1 MEKRSDP
8 RWSTEFLTPG
18 LLVTIIFI
26 GRPEVIEIM
35 SSTIGHLKA
44 DLGSALSSV
53 PELKARGELPQQLDA
68 LLTLLSPGP
77 DQQPEVALYR
87 KGKKVRADAGAD
99 YWDLSS
105 CEVRITMR
113 PAVQGLS
120 PAAGSDQM
128 APSPATARTVDP
140 GVTIVKKLAEAEVEM
155 PFVALKFLRDRL
167 LPSVEASWTQK
178 PELRQTNVAAAI
190 ERRLLI
196 TSKVPNP
203 TAPQFPTTAVRV
215 NRAHPLVQEVLKE
228 LSGFEE
234 GFSPVAIRGRPLSD
248 TVLEDR
254 R

>member
-1 MEKRSDP
+1 MLYRIIRFSRFIARVHVDRISIKR
-8 RWSTEFLTPG
+8 TVEM
-18 LLVTIIFI
+18 
-26 GRPEVIEIM
+26 IEIV
-35 SSTIGHLKA
+35 SSTIGDLKA
-44 DLGSALSSV
+44 DLGRALTSV
-53 PELKARGELPQQLDA
+53 RKLKARGELPQELDA
-68 LLTLLSPGP
+68 LTLLSPGP
-77 DQQPEVALYR
+77 DQEPTVGLYCDGR
-87 KGKKVRADAGAD
+87 KKRADAGAD

-113 PAVQGLS
+113 PAVQGS
-120 PAAGSDQM
+120 TPAGRSDQM
-128 APSPATARTVDP
+128 ASPPATARTVDP
-140 GVTIVKKLAEAEVEM
+140 EVTIVKKLAEAEVER

-167 LPSVEASWTQK
+167 LPSVEASWTQE
-178 PELRQTNVAAAI
+178 PELRQKYVAAAI
-190 ERRLLI
+190 ARGLLT

-215 NRAHPLVQEVLKE
+215 NRAHPLVQEVLEE